1 MVCRVHLLKEYL
13 AQIFVPDDQY
23 GKYDN
28 ARPSRKVVRGSLSAR
43 LPD

>member
-1 MVCRVHLLKEYL
+1 MVCGVHLLKEYL